1 MQRGCHPQ
9 TSLGVPPPAALL
21 CLAAPYCCGGCGLF
35 SGLVGAQIVVKTQT
49 QSLREQVLGYY
60 ADLGKEV
67 YVLAGVRSIDPVSG
81 QPKPPPRMTASEKR
95 ALEARRSIEFNRDD
109 VLAFKQAGYLGE
121 GRDGSLVFFAD
132 QQEKLKSEAP
142 WLYGLVRD
150 VAQQENRDRLAVM
163 QRIIEITPELQGEE
177 GPEMLRAIL
186 AEKYRQ
192 EAEPGMKVQL
202 PDGSWQT
209 KQ

>member
-1 MQRGCHPQ
+1 MTKTGI
-9 TSLGVPPPAALL
+9 ALL
-21 CLAAPYCCGGCGLF
+21 CLGALCCAPGCGLF

-67 YVLAGVRSIDPVSG
+67 YILAGVRSIDPVSG
-81 QPKPPPRMTASEKR
+81 QPKAPPRMTASERR
-95 ALEARRSIEFNRDD
+95 ALEARRSIEFDRDD

-150 VAQQENRDRLAVM
+150 VTQQENRDRLAVM

-192 EAEPGMKVQL
+192 EAGPGMKVQRA
-202 PDGSWQT
+202 DGTWET
-209 KQ
+209 KGP